1 MAGASPASGERL
13 ARRRLSDEAAERIQA
28 WIRAG
33 AVEPGGLLP
42 SEREL
47 CARFGVGRT
56 TVREAL
62 QRLDQMG
69 LVAVS
74 QGGRAR
80 VIQPTAE
87 GLIAQISGSA
97 RQMLA
102 GSPASLAALKETRL
116 LLETAVVRL
125 AAARVDAAGTARLVA
140 RHRALE
146 ACVEAPGGPM
156 RMDRFLA
163 ADMAFHVELA
173 ACTGNEILVAVT
185 RATCAFL
192 AEFHIDLVRLPGAE
206 RLTLAEHAE
215 ILAAVSAHEV
225 EAAER
230 AMRAHLTRANPLYR
244 PLERG
249 GQGPCAREADAAQQD
264 GTRAPPG
271 A

>member
-1 MAGASPASGERL
+1 MAGPSTAGGERL
-13 ARRRLSDEAAERIQA
+13 ARRRLSDAAAERILA
-28 WIRAG
+28 WIRTG

-80 VIQPTAE
+80 VVQPTAE

-102 GSPASLAALKETRL
+102 GSAASLAALKETRL

-125 AAARVDAAGTARLVA
+125 AAARVDAAGIARLAA

-146 ACVEAPGGPM
+146 ACVAASGGPV

-173 ACTGNEILVAVT
+173 VCTGNEILVAVT
-185 RATCAFL
+185 RAATAFL
-192 AEFHIDLVRLPGAE
+192 AEFHVDLVRLPGAE

-215 ILAAVSAHEV
+215 ILAAVTARDA

-230 AMRAHLTRANPLYR
+230 AMNLHLTRANPLYR

-249 GQGPCAREADAAQQD
+249 GQGATLGEAGAAE
-264 GTRAPPG
+264 
-271 A
+271 

>member
-1 MAGASPASGERL
+1 MAAADAAGGERL
-13 ARRRLSDEAAERIQA
+13 ARRRLSEEAAERILA

-62 QRLDQMG
+62 QRLGQMG

-87 GLIAQISGSA
+87 GLIAQIAGSA
-97 RQMLA
+97 RQILV
-102 GSPASLAALKETRL
+102 GSPASLAALKEARL
-116 LLETAVVRL
+116 VLETAVVRL
-125 AAARVDAAGTARLVA
+125 AAERADAAALARLAA

-146 ACVEAPGGPM
+146 AAIGAPGGPV

-163 ADMAFHVELA
+163 ADLAFHVELA
-173 ACTGNEILVAVT
+173 GCTGNEILVAVT
-185 RATCAFL
+185 RATMAFL
-192 AEFHIDLVRLPGAE
+192 AEFHVDLVRLPGAE
-206 RLTLAEHAE
+206 RLTLAEHAA
-215 ILAAVSAHEV
+215 ILAAVRAQDAG
-225 EAAER
+225 AAER
-230 AMRAHLTRANPLYR
+230 AMRVHLTRANPLYR
-244 PLERG
+244 PLEEGRLAAATGEG
-249 GQGPCAREADAAQQD
+249 GAAA
-264 GTRAPPG
+264 G
-271 A
+271 

>member
-1 MAGASPASGERL
+1 MAPDSLDPPAERL
-13 ARRRLSDEAAERIQA
+13 PRRRLSDEAAERILT
-28 WIRAG
+28 WLRAG

-97 RQMLA
+97 RHLLA

-125 AAARVDAAGTARLVA
+125 AAERATEDGIARLMA
-140 RHRALE
+140 RHRTLE
-146 ACVEAPGGPM
+146 TCVEETGGPL

-173 ACTGNEILVAVT
+173 VCTGNEVLVAVT
-185 RATCAFL
+185 RAACAFL

-206 RLTLAEHAE
+206 RLTLAEHGE
-215 ILAAVSAHEV
+215 ILAAVAGHDGD
-225 EAAER
+225 AAEA

-244 PLERG
+244 PLEHRRPG
-249 GQGPCAREADAAQQD
+249 VCEE
-264 GTRAPPG
+264 TSAP
-271 A
+271 